1 LSSNRGTRRSAD
13 GRRPVDNVIE
23 QFDVAV
29 HQVRAGNAS
38 AMSSNSQSGPLAP
51 RVLEA
56 DELTILTGWAQALA
70 EALAY
75 APECVDVLLA
85 NAQAGAPWR
94 DEFQLTEPSPQL
106 SQAICFMRRAVRAVT
121 SPEGVPTLDALQIS
135 WGKHRPEEQG
145 LETLVRR
152 VLRSMLE
159 QLLTRHPTQLR

>member
-1 LSSNRGTRRSAD
+1 M
-13 GRRPVDNVIE
+13 IE

-106 SQAICFMRRAVRAVT
+106 SQAIYFMRGAVRAVT
-121 SPEGVPTLDALQIS
+121 SPEGMPTLDALQIS
-135 WGKHRPEEQG
+135 WGEHRPEEQG